1 MRTPL
6 HQWLPLPPAVRC
18 GTLWFAAEAG
28 GSPAEEQPDGE
39 VESDLP
45 LIKAARAGDR
55 EAFSELVNR
64 HRTRVHAV
72 ILNMV
77 RNEADAWDLC
87 QEVFIKA
94 WQALD
99 RFEGRSA
106 FFTWLYRIA
115 HNLTCDWLRRRKNRT
130 SGGFDETWQAGDI
143 AAGADVAPSPA
154 DAPDEGLHRADL
166 RQALEQALDRISPDH
181 RQAILLKEVQGLKY
195 REIAEVMNCSIGT
208 VMSRLFHAR
217 KNLQELLAETHAEF
231 RGTPGG
237 QANPENE

>member
-1 MRTPL
+1 MLTPPQL
-6 HQWLPLPPAVRC
+6 WLPLTPLVRC
-18 GTLWFAAEAG
+18 GTFWFAAEAG
-28 GSPAEEQPDGE
+28 GPAVADEGGNEA
-39 VESDLP
+39 ESDLP
-45 LIKAARAGDR
+45 LIHAARAGDR

-64 HRTRVHAV
+64 HRARVHAV

-115 HNLTCDWLRRRKNRT
+115 HNLTCDWLRRRKNRS

-166 RQALEQALDRISPDH
+166 RQALEKALERISPDH

-195 REIAEVMNCSIGT
+195 REIAEVMDCSIGT

-231 RGTPGG
+231 RGNPGG
-237 QANPENE
+237 QTHPENE